1 MAAVYPGAKYGSLGT
16 ILTNTSETKVLDC
29 IEPFRVLVTSL
40 TATKDSGAAG
50 TLRLVLHKSG
60 GSDFAIFHN
69 KVIPASSS
77 LYEEFTPLVLQAGDE
92 LRATGD
98 AAGIH
103 VIVSFYVEARNN
115 T

>member
-1 MAAVYPGAKYGSLGT
+1 MAAVYPGAKYASVGT
-16 ILTNTSETKVLDC
+16 ILTSTSETTVLECVD
-29 IEPFRVLVTSL
+29 PYRALVISI

-50 TLRLVLHKSG
+50 TLRLVLHKAAG
-60 GSDFAIFHN
+60 TNFTIFHN
-69 KVIPASSS
+69 KVIPANSS
-77 LYEEFTPLVLQAGDE
+77 LYEEFTPLVLQTGDQ

-103 VIVSFYVEARNN
+103 VIVSAAGEVRTN